1 MTRPITRK
9 KENSHI
15 RSGTTDKRDAETHPN
30 GSGTVRL
37 SLGGADDGGSTRR
50 KGGSPHPTLLSI
62 LLALSV
68 NLSCNWH
75 KNSRF
80 VGLPRSGSTDCPKKR
95 AIAS

>member
-37 SLGGADDGGSTRR
+37 SLGGADDGGRTRR
-50 KGGSPHPTLLSI
+50 KGGSPHPALLSI

-68 NLSCNWH
+68 NRSCSWH